1 MQDMREAEGILRRTQ
16 GEGECRA
23 VLIRCAGSS
32 APAPPTGVRVVC
44 LAGPVDI
51 NELSDRAERISARY
65 GEHLGIERDGDWFLL
80 KLQEELGEL
89 TQSYLQVTGRARTK
103 GLSEAEIR
111 EGFELEFA
119 DVLCQ
124 LLLLARHHE
133 VDVPAA
139 IERKWLIR
147 EAHLNGPAGRS

>member
-1 MQDMREAEGILRRTQ
+1 M
-16 GEGECRA
+16 
-23 VLIRCAGSS
+23 
-32 APAPPTGVRVVC
+32 
-44 LAGPVDI
+44 DI
-51 NELSDRAERISARY
+51 TELSERAERISERY
-65 GEHLGIERDGDWFLL
+65 GEYLGIERDGDWFLL

-103 GLSEAEIR
+103 GLTDDEIR
-111 EGFELEFA
+111 EAFEFEFA

-124 LLLLARHHE
+124 LLLLARHHA

-147 EAHLNGPAGRS
+147 EAQLNAPVRPSSAGPRT

>member
-1 MQDMREAEGILRRTQ
+1 M
-16 GEGECRA
+16 
-23 VLIRCAGSS
+23 
-32 APAPPTGVRVVC
+32 
-44 LAGPVDI
+44 DI
-51 NELSDRAERISARY
+51 TELSERAERISERY
-65 GEHLGIERDGDWFLL
+65 GEYLGIERDGDWFLL

-111 EGFELEFA
+111 DAFELEFA

-124 LLLLARHHE
+124 LLLLARHHK

-139 IERKWLIR
+139 VERKWLIR
-147 EAHLNGPAGRS
+147 EAQLDAAVTPSSGGSRT